1 MLFNSYEFIF
11 AFLPLTFFI
20 YFYLN
25 SKRLTVAAKGFL
37 VFASLFFYS
46 YWNIIYLPLILGS
59 ILFNFLVGSALS
71 KESKFSKKSVLV
83 FGIITNV
90 ALLAYFK
97 YSDFFITNFNL
108 STGLHVELLH
118 LLLPLGIS
126 FFTFTQIAF
135 LVDIYK
141 GGGEVQRS

>member
-46 YWNIIYLPLILGS
+46 WWNIVYLPLILGS
-59 ILFNFLVGSALS
+59 ILFNFMIGSALS
-71 KESKFSKKSVLV
+71 RSRSSKFSKKSVLV
-83 FGIITNV
+83 FGIIANV
-90 ALLAYFK
+90 ALLGYFK
-97 YSDFFITNFNL
+97 YSDFFITNSIF
-108 STGLHVELLH
+108 
-118 LLLPLGIS
+118 P
-126 FFTFTQIAF
+126 QA
-135 LVDIYK
+135 YM
-141 GGGEVQRS
+141 